1 MEKNL
6 EMKPEHAAFLIE
18 VERYLGDAFEAGN
31 TVSTHEVSNL
41 SLIRGFLQGMI
52 AHAGYTAE
60 SRAALP
66 ESPIKFK

>member
-18 VERYLGDAFEAGN
+18 VERYLGETFGDGY
-31 TVSTHEVSNL
+31 TVSSKEVSDL

-60 SRAALP
+60 KRADLP